1 VPSTS
6 CSGVPTTAAENLPP
20 PTHPPATVVMF
31 TLGKDVVPENDG
43 VSFHAS
49 ATSPS
54 RAVAVF

>member
-1 VPSTS
+1 
-6 CSGVPTTAAENLPP
+6 
-20 PTHPPATVVMF
+20 MF